1 VRELQ
6 KQQSTFETN
15 IRSSNEKKKKADD
28 EVERAEGELNEY
40 DLAVENCKAEIE
52 TLDRSRQQLQGKL
65 VQVENEIKNLDTSY
79 QESLAR

>member
-1 VRELQ
+1 MRELQ

>member
-1 VRELQ
+1 MRELQ
-6 KQQSTFETN
+6 KQQSTFETT

-65 VQVENEIKNLDTSY
+65 VQAENEIKNLDTSY

>member
-1 VRELQ
+1 MRELQ
-6 KQQSTFETN
+6 KQQSTFETT

>member
-1 VRELQ
+1 MRELQ
-6 KQQSTFETN
+6 KQQSTFETT

-65 VQVENEIKNLDTSY
+65 VQAENEIKNLETSY